1 MSGEYNFDE
10 VITPSLTLEPELEP
24 VVETT
29 LVAQPEK
36 EDAEGPVLTPEE
48 QAMVAA
54 FAEKI
59 DVDITLLVCETSTIV
74 W

>member
-10 VITPSLTLEPELEP
+10 VITPSLTLEPEP

-36 EDAEGPVLTPEE
+36 EDADGPVLTPEE

-54 FAEKI
+54 FAETGRYTKDNGI
-59 DVDITLLVCETSTIV
+59 NVIEMVYKR
-74 W
+74 